1 MVYAA
6 IKNNLYPHDWISL
19 GQIMFEILQYLNAIG
34 PLQLIGL
41 LGFLVYI
48 LAFGWVQIGWMDGNS
63 AKYSLCNVLAASLV
77 AVSLIAEFNLSSAL
91 IQGSWILIGL
101 FGLVK
106 RQYNKGVSTSRS
118 APPRPSQEVV

>member
-1 MVYAA
+1 
-6 IKNNLYPHDWISL
+6 
-19 GQIMFEILQYLNAIG
+19 MFDILQYLGAIG

-48 LAFGWVQIGWMDGNS
+48 LAFGWVQIGWMDGNG

-77 AVSLIAEFNLSSAL
+77 AVRLIDEFNLSSAL

-101 FGLVK
+101 VGLVK
-106 RQYNKGVSTSRS
+106 RQFRKGASLSS
-118 APPRPSQEVV
+118 APLPSREVV